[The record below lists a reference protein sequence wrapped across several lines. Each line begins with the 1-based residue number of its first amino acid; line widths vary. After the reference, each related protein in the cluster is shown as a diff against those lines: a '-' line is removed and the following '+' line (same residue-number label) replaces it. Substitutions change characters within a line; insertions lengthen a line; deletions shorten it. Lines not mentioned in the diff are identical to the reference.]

1 MSAVVNFVHRGYYA
15 DSVALMR
22 VSRGVAALAGVE
34 AASLM
39 IGTPSNKALLRESGL
54 LAKAGEGAKPDD
66 LVIAVR
72 AKTAAAATAAIRE
85 AGRMLEAR
93 PARSGGGFPRSRGFA
108 AAAAALPE
116 ANLALISV
124 PGAFAAAEARRAL
137 ESGLHVMVFS
147 DNVPVAD
154 EVALKRLAL
163 ARGLLMMGPDC
174 GTGIVGGAPLA
185 FANAVPG
192 GDVGLVSASGTGLQ
206 EVSSLLA
213 RAGRGVSQAIGVG
226 GRDLSD
232 EVGGLM
238 ALAAL
243 DALDADPAT
252 RHIVI
257 ISKPPSAKV
266 AAKLLARVG
275 RGRKPVTL
283 CLLGARVGK
292 LPRNAGFAPT
302 LLAAAERAAGKRIRA
317 VRKTPV
323 TPHKGWIR
331 GLFCGGTLCAE
342 AQLVLR
348 AAGLEPRSNA
358 PVPGAKAS
366 RGTAAGHVLLD
377 LGDDEYTQGRPHPMI
392 DPELRNRMLGEALA
406 DPRVGV
412 VLLDVV
418 IGYGAHADPAG
429 LVAGEIRRARRAGA
443 LVIASV
449 TGTEG
454 DPQVY
459 SRQVA
464 SLREAGVLVAGSNA
478 EAAEAAVLAAASLAP
493 TSATRNARRAGSR
506 RLSGTTH
513 SAAAPKDRRGASR
526 PRRR

>member
-1 MSAVVNFVHRGYYA
+1 MSAVVNFVRRGYYA

-39 IGTPSNKALLRESGL
+39 IGTPSNKALLRESRL
-54 LAKAGEGAKPDD
+54 LASSGAGAKPDD

-72 AKTAAAATAAIRE
+72 AKSAAAATAAIEE

-124 PGAFAAAEARRAL
+124 PGTFAAAEARRAL
-137 ESGLHVMVFS
+137 ESGLHVMMFS
-147 DNVPVAD
+147 DNVPVAE

-163 ARGLLMMGPDC
+163 AKGLLMMGPDC
-174 GTGIVGGAPLA
+174 GTSIIGGEPLA
-185 FANAVPG
+185 FANAVPR
-192 GDVGLVSASGTGLQ
+192 GDVGIVSASGTGLQ

-232 EVGGLM
+232 EVGGIM
-238 ALAAL
+238 SLAAL
-243 DALDADPAT
+243 DALEADPAT

-257 ISKPPSAKV
+257 ISKPPSARV
-266 AAKLLARVG
+266 AKKLLARVACS
-275 RGRKPVTL
+275 RKLVTL
-283 CLLGARVGK
+283 CLLGARGVK
-292 LPRNAGFAPT
+292 LPLNSGFAPT
-302 LLAAAERAAGKRIRA
+302 LLAAAERATGKRIRA
-317 VRKTPV
+317 VRRTPV
-323 TPHKGWIR
+323 APRKGWIR

-342 AQLVLR
+342 AQLVLQE
-348 AAGLEPRSNA
+348 AGLELRSNA

-366 RGTAAGHVLLD
+366 GGKASGHVLLD

-392 DPELRNRMLGEALA
+392 DPELRNQMLGEALA

-429 LVAGEIRRARRAGA
+429 LVAGEMRRARRTGA

-449 TGTEG
+449 TGTED

-464 SLREAGVLVAGSNA
+464 SLQEAGVLVAGSNA
-478 EAAEAAVLAAASLAP
+478 EAAEVAAASLPP
-493 TSATRNARRAGSR
+493 TSATRSARRAGSR
-506 RLSGTTH
+506 RLSGTTR
-513 SAAAPKDRRGASR
+513 SAGAPKDRRGASR
-526 PRRR
+526 PGRR

>member
-1 MSAVVNFVHRGYYA
+1 MSAVANFVRRGYYA

-22 VSRGVAALAGVE
+22 VSRGVAALGGVE

-72 AKTAAAATAAIRE
+72 AKTAAAAAAAIGE

-93 PARSGGGFPRSRGFA
+93 PSRAADGFTRARGIA
-108 AAAAALPE
+108 AAVAALPE

-137 ESGLHVMVFS
+137 ESGLHVMMFS

-163 ARGLLMMGPDC
+163 AKGLLMMGPDC
-174 GTGIVGGAPLA
+174 GTSIIGGAPLA
-185 FANAVPG
+185 FANAVPR
-192 GDVGLVSASGTGLQ
+192 GDIGIISASGTGLQ

-226 GRDLSD
+226 GRDLKD

-238 ALAAL
+238 SLAAL
-243 DALDADPAT
+243 DALDANPAT

-275 RGRKPVTL
+275 RSRKPVTV
-283 CLLGARVGK
+283 CLLGARGAK
-292 LPRNAGFAPT
+292 LPPNAGFAPT

-317 VRKTPV
+317 VRKAPV
-323 TPHKGWIR
+323 APRKGWIR

-342 AQLVLR
+342 AQLVLQE
-348 AAGLEPRSNA
+348 AGLEIRSNA
-358 PVPGAKAS
+358 PVPGATASKGKAV
-366 RGTAAGHVLLD
+366 GHVLLD

-429 LVAGEIRRARRAGA
+429 LVAAEMQRVRRAGA
-443 LVIASV
+443 LVVASV
-449 TGTEG
+449 TGTED
-454 DPQVY
+454 DPQAY

-478 EAAEAAVLAAASLAP
+478 EAAEVAAAAAASPAP
-493 TSATRNARRAGSR
+493 TSATRSARRAGSR
-506 RLSGTTH
+506 TPS
-513 SAAAPKDRRGASR
+513 
-526 PRRR
+526 

>member
-1 MSAVVNFVHRGYYA
+1 MSAVLNLVRRGYYA

-39 IGTPSNKALLRESGL
+39 IGSSSNLALLRESQL
-54 LAKAGEGAKPDD
+54 LAADGASAKPDD

-72 AKTAAAATAAIRE
+72 AKSAAAARAALVE
-85 AGRMLEAR
+85 AGRLLEAR
-93 PARSGGGFPRSRGFA
+93 PARAEGGFPRSRGFA

-124 PGAFAAAEARRAL
+124 PGAFATAEARRAL
-137 ESGLHVMVFS
+137 ESGLHVMMFS

-163 ARGLLMMGPDC
+163 AKGLLMMGPDC
-174 GTGIVGGAPLA
+174 GTSIIGGAPLA
-185 FANAVPG
+185 FANAVPR
-192 GDVGLVSASGTGLQ
+192 GDVGIISASGTGLQ

-226 GRDLSD
+226 GRDLKD
-232 EVGGLM
+232 AVGGLM
-238 ALAAL
+238 SLAAL

-266 AAKLLARVG
+266 ATKLLARVG
-275 RGRKPVTL
+275 RSRKPVTV
-283 CLLGARVGK
+283 CLLGARGAK

-317 VRKTPV
+317 VRNTPMASR
-323 TPHKGWIR
+323 KGWIR

-342 AQLVLR
+342 AQLVLQE
-348 AAGLEPRSNA
+348 AGLEVGSNA
-358 PVPGAKAS
+358 PVPGARESGGNAP
-366 RGTAAGHVLLD
+366 GHVLLD
-377 LGDDEYTQGRPHPMI
+377 LGDDKYTQGRPHPMI
-392 DPELRNRMLGEALA
+392 DPELRNQMLAEALA
-406 DPRVGV
+406 DPRIGV

-429 LVAGEIRRARRAGA
+429 LVAAEMRRARRSGV
-443 LVIASV
+443 LVVASV
-449 TGTEG
+449 TGTED

-459 SRQVA
+459 RRQVA
-464 SLREAGVLVAGSNA
+464 SLREAGLLVAGSNA
-478 EAAEAAVLAAASLAP
+478 EAAEAAAASLAP
-493 TSATRNARRAGSR
+493 TSATRSARRAGR
-506 RLSGTTH
+506 
-513 SAAAPKDRRGASR
+513 
-526 PRRR
+526 

>member
-1 MSAVVNFVHRGYYA
+1 MSAVLNSVRRGYYA

-22 VSRGVAALAGVE
+22 VSRGVAALPGVE

-39 IGTPSNKALLRESGL
+39 IGTPSNKALLRDSGL
-54 LAKAGEGAKPDD
+54 LAKAGQGAQPDD

-72 AKTAAAATAAIRE
+72 AKSAAAAGAAIE
-85 AGRMLEAR
+85 QAGRLLEAR
-93 PARSGGGFPRSRGFA
+93 PALRGADGFPRSRAFA
-108 AAAAALPE
+108 AASAALPE
-116 ANLALISV
+116 ANLALVSV

-137 ESGLHVMVFS
+137 ESGLHVMIFS

-163 ARGLLMMGPDC
+163 AKGLLMMGPDC
-174 GTGIVGGAPLA
+174 GTSIIGGAPLA
-185 FANAVPG
+185 FANAVPR
-192 GDVGLVSASGTGLQ
+192 GDIGIISASGTGLQ

-226 GRDLSD
+226 GRDLKD

-238 ALAAL
+238 SLAAL
-243 DALDADPAT
+243 EALDADPAT

-266 AAKLLARVG
+266 ARKLLARVG
-275 RGRKPVTL
+275 RSRKPVTV
-283 CLLGARVGK
+283 CLLGARN
-292 LPRNAGFAPT
+292 RGFAPT

-317 VRKTPV
+317 TRKTPV
-323 TPHKGWIR
+323 ARRKGWIR

-342 AQLVLR
+342 AQLVLQE
-348 AAGLEPRSNA
+348 AGLQVRSNS
-358 PVPGAKAS
+358 PVPGAGESK
-366 RGTAAGHVLLD
+366 GKAAGHVLLD

-429 LVAGEIRRARRAGA
+429 LVAAEMRRARRPGA

-449 TGTEG
+449 TGTED

-464 SLREAGVLVAGSNA
+464 VLREAGVLVAGSNA
-478 EAAEAAVLAAASLAP
+478 EAAAVAAASLAP
-493 TSATRNARRAGSR
+493 TSATRSARRAGSR
-506 RLSGTTH
+506 TPS
-513 SAAAPKDRRGASR
+513 
-526 PRRR
+526 

>member
-1 MSAVVNFVHRGYYA
+1 MSAVLNLVRRGYYA

-39 IGTPSNKALLRESGL
+39 IGTPSNKALLRESRL
-54 LAKAGEGAKPDD
+54 LAADGAGAKPDD

-72 AKTAAAATAAIRE
+72 AKSAAAATAAIEE

-93 PARSGGGFPRSRGFA
+93 PARSGGGFSRSRGFA
-108 AAAAALPE
+108 AAAAALPG
-116 ANLALISV
+116 ANLALVSV

-137 ESGLHVMVFS
+137 ESGLHVMMFS
-147 DNVPVAD
+147 DNVPVAE
-154 EVALKRLAL
+154 EVELKRLAL
-163 ARGLLMMGPDC
+163 AKGLLMMGPDC
-174 GTGIVGGAPLA
+174 GTSIIGGAPLA
-185 FANAVPG
+185 FANAVPR
-192 GDVGLVSASGTGLQ
+192 GDVGIVSASGTGLQ

-238 ALAAL
+238 SLAAL

-257 ISKPPSAKV
+257 ISKPPSRKV

-275 RGRKPVTL
+275 RSRKPVTV
-283 CLLGARVGK
+283 CLLGARGAK

-302 LLAAAERAAGKRIRA
+302 LLAAAERAAGRRIRGA
-317 VRKTPV
+317 AHRPRAGRN
-323 TPHKGWIR
+323 GWIR

-342 AQLVLR
+342 AQLVLQE
-348 AAGLEPRSNA
+348 AGLEVRSNA

-366 RGTAAGHVLLD
+366 SAKSTGHVLLD

-429 LVAGEIRRARRAGA
+429 LVAGEIRRARRPGA

-454 DPQVY
+454 DPQAY

-464 SLREAGVLVAGSNA
+464 SLQEAGVLVAGSNA
-478 EAAEAAVLAAASLAP
+478 EAAETAAAAASSPAP
-493 TSATRNARRAGSR
+493 TSATRSARRAGSR
-506 RLSGTTH
+506 RLSGTTR

>member
-1 MSAVVNFVHRGYYA
+1 MSVVLNRIRRGYYA

-54 LAKAGEGAKPDD
+54 LAKDGEGAKPDD

-72 AKTAAAATAAIRE
+72 AKTAAGATAAVEE
-85 AGRMLEAR
+85 AGRLLEAR
-93 PARSGGGFPRSRGFA
+93 PARGGVEGFPRSRGFA
-108 AAAAALPE
+108 AAAAAIPQ

-137 ESGLHVMVFS
+137 ESGLHVMMFS

-163 ARGLLMMGPDC
+163 AKDLLMMGPDC
-174 GTGIVGGAPLA
+174 GTSIIGGAPLA
-185 FANAVPG
+185 FANAVPR
-192 GDVGLVSASGTGLQ
+192 GDVGIVSASGTGLQ

-213 RAGRGVSQAIGVG
+213 RAGRGVSQAVGVG

-232 EVGGLM
+232 EVGGLTS
-238 ALAAL
+238 LAAL

-252 RHIVI
+252 HHIVI
-257 ISKPPSAKV
+257 ISKPPSARV
-266 AAKLLARVG
+266 AKKLLARVA
-275 RGRKPVTL
+275 RSRKPVTL
-283 CLLGARVGK
+283 CLLGARN
-292 LPRNAGFAPT
+292 PGFAPT

-323 TPHKGWIR
+323 APRKGWIR

-342 AQLVLR
+342 AQLVLQE
-348 AAGLEPRSNA
+348 AGLEVRSNS
-358 PVPGAKAS
+358 PVPGARQANGK
-366 RGTAAGHVLLD
+366 AAGHVLLD

-392 DPELRNRMLGEALA
+392 DPELRNQMLGEAMA
-406 DPRVGV
+406 DPGVGV

-429 LVAGEIRRARRAGA
+429 LVAGELRRARRSGA

-449 TGTEG
+449 TGTED

-464 SLREAGVLVAGSNA
+464 RLREAGVLVAGSNA
-478 EAAEAAVLAAASLAP
+478 EAAEAAAAAAASRAP
-493 TSATRNARRAGSR
+493 TSATRRAGSR
-506 RLSGTTH
+506 RPSGTRR
-513 SAAAPKDRRGASR
+513 SAAAPRGRSGASR
-526 PRRR
+526 RRRR

>member
-1 MSAVVNFVHRGYYA
+1 MSAVVNFVRRGYYA

-39 IGTPSNKALLRESGL
+39 IGTPSNQALLRESGL

-72 AKTAAAATAAIRE
+72 AKTAAAAAAAIEE
-85 AGRMLEAR
+85 AGRMLESR
-93 PARSGGGFPRSRGFA
+93 PVRSGGGFPRSRGFA

-137 ESGLHVMVFS
+137 ESGLHVMMFS

-163 ARGLLMMGPDC
+163 AKGLLMMGPDC
-174 GTGIVGGAPLA
+174 GTSIIGGAPLA
-185 FANAVPG
+185 FANAVPR
-192 GDVGLVSASGTGLQ
+192 GDIGIISASGTGLQ

-226 GRDLSD
+226 GRDLKD

-238 ALAAL
+238 SLAAL

-275 RGRKPVTL
+275 RSRKPVTV
-283 CLLGARVGK
+283 CLLGARGAK

-302 LLAAAERAAGKRIRA
+302 LLAAAERAAGKRIRGA
-317 VRKTPV
+317 SHRPQ
-323 TPHKGWIR
+323 PGRKGWIR

-342 AQLVLR
+342 AQLVLQE
-348 AAGLEPRSNA
+348 AGLELRSNA
-358 PVPGAKAS
+358 PVPGARESGGKAS
-366 RGTAAGHVLLD
+366 GHVLLD

-406 DPRVGV
+406 DPCVGV

-429 LVAGEIRRARRAGA
+429 LVAAAMRRARRSGA
-443 LVIASV
+443 LVVASV
-449 TGTEG
+449 TGTEA

-478 EAAEAAVLAAASLAP
+478 EAAEAAAASLAP
-493 TSATRNARRAGSR
+493 TSATRSARCAGSR
-506 RLSGTTH
+506 RLSGTTR
-513 SAAAPKDRRGASR
+513 SAAAPKDRRGVSR

>member
-1 MSAVVNFVHRGYYA
+1 MSAVVNFVRRGYYA

-72 AKTAAAATAAIRE
+72 AKTAAAATAAIE
-85 AGRMLEAR
+85 DAGRMLEAR
-93 PARSGGGFPRSRGFA
+93 PARAAEGFPRSRGFA

-137 ESGLHVMVFS
+137 ESGLHVMMFS
-147 DNVPVAD
+147 DNVPVAE

-163 ARGLLMMGPDC
+163 AKGLLMMGPDC
-174 GTGIVGGAPLA
+174 GTSIIGGAPLA
-185 FANAVPG
+185 FANAVPR
-192 GDVGLVSASGTGLQ
+192 GDIGIISASGTGLQ

-226 GRDLSD
+226 GRDLKD

-238 ALAAL
+238 SLAAL

-275 RGRKPVTL
+275 RSRKPVTV
-283 CLLGARVGK
+283 CLLGARGAK

-302 LLAAAERAAGKRIRA
+302 LLAAAERAAGKRIRLKRSTA
-317 VRKTPV
+317 VARR
-323 TPHKGWIR
+323 KGWIR

-342 AQLVLR
+342 AQLVLQE
-348 AAGLEPRSNA
+348 AGLGLRSNA
-358 PVPGAKAS
+358 PVPGAGESEGKA
-366 RGTAAGHVLLD
+366 TGHVLLD

-429 LVAGEIRRARRAGA
+429 LVAAEMRRARRAGA

-449 TGTEG
+449 TGTED

-464 SLREAGVLVAGSNA
+464 SLREAGVLVSGSNA
-478 EAAEAAVLAAASLAP
+478 EAAEAAAASLAP
-493 TSATRNARRAGSR
+493 TSATRSARRAGSR
-506 RLSGTTH
+506 RHSGTTR
-513 SAAAPKDRRGASR
+513 SAAAPKDRRGVSR